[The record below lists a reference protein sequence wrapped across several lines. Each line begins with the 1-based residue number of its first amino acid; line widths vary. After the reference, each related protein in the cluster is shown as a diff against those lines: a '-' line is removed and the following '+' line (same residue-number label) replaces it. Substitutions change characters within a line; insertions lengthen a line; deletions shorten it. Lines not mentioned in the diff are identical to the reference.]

1 MQMTHCRCHFLPA
14 GKTGAGS
21 PIFERFVGAVRE
33 PPVSTLSRIEFP
45 LRLRFKLCVSSL
57 DEAPVTS
64 GGPAQAQCIDPR
76 RRSGRL
82 HDHSPSPAAG
92 AQEHHGDEGKPK
104 PISNLTFPRP
114 GQHHA
119 TSNFLDG
126 DSGGVRGCTSMGL
139 GRQNGQAHVVQVF
152 HNEQDLDRAP
162 SFTGQ
167 ARYASPGAQV
177 RGSRHPACGRS
188 ERHPA

>member
-1 MQMTHCRCHFLPA
+1 MEMTHCRCHFLPA

-104 PISNLTFPRP
+104 PISNLTFPRS

-126 DSGGVRGCTSMGL
+126 DSGESGVLHLPVGVLGPKGSSVRVPGLKYAQRGHGAII
-139 GRQNGQAHVVQVF
+139 R
-152 HNEQDLDRAP
+152 
-162 SFTGQ
+162 FTGQ
-167 ARYASPGAQV
+167 VVMFVVTFSQTAFSIAPRP
-177 RGSRHPACGRS
+177 RPC
-188 ERHPA
+188 